1 MTNRASAAGM
11 DTARAARPNPATE
24 IRMTTLHAVRGP
36 NFWSRRP
43 VVCMDVTIGAY
54 EDLSSADVAGVTESL
69 VAAMPGLVEHHCS
82 IGSRGGFITRLE
94 RGTYAPHI
102 TEHVALE
109 LQILAG
115 HDVGY
120 GRTRGGD
127 AKGSYTIAFEYR
139 HEQVGL
145 RSAAL
150 ALGIVQRAFAG
161 MPHETL
167 ELVHSA
173 LEELIALGRTRNIPA
188 PQHEVFCGI
197 VGSGAR
203 AETRRE
209 LGARMRR
216 AGWTDAP
223 IVEFSPAY
231 LLLAGLPYSRSAMAI
246 VLDTTPDDVP
256 RRYQDQAQ
264 AERLMGVLVDA
275 IPRGGILI
283 CPATAHA
290 LRDYARER
298 EVSVAVFLTGDDV
311 ASEPPA
317 ALSSDGATAFAFVRE
332 NRITIQHDGT
342 LHDVGLRAHDVPVNA
357 QLAAA
362 LGERLCRDLRC
373 DGTSSGECFDTN
385 G

>member
-1 MTNRASAAGM
+1 M
-11 DTARAARPNPATE
+11 DTARAVRPNPATE
-24 IRMTTLHAVRGP
+24 IRMTTLHSVRGP

-69 VAAMPGLVEHHCS
+69 VAAMPGLIEHHCS
-82 IGSRGGFITRLE
+82 VGSRGGFIARLE

-115 HDVGY
+115 YDVGY

-127 AKGSYTIAFEYR
+127 ARGCYTIAFEYR
-139 HEQVGL
+139 HEQVGM
-145 RSAAL
+145 RAAAL
-150 ALGIVQRAFAG
+150 ALGIVQHAFAG
-161 MPHETL
+161 MPHETR

-173 LEELIALGRTRNIPA
+173 LEELHALGQTRNIPA

-197 VGSGAR
+197 CGSGAR
-203 AETRRE
+203 AETRRD
-209 LGARMRR
+209 LAARMRR
-216 AGWTDAP
+216 TGWTDAS
-223 IVEFSPAY
+223 IVDVSPAY
-231 LLLAGLPYSRSAMAI
+231 LLLAGLPYSRSEMAI

-256 RRYQDQAQ
+256 LRYQDQVQ

-275 IPRGGILI
+275 IPPGGVLV
-283 CPATAHA
+283 CPSTAHA

-298 EVSVAVFLTGDDV
+298 NVSVAVFLTGHDV
-311 ASEPPA
+311 ASESPA
-317 ALSSDGATAFAFVRE
+317 SHSSDGATVFASVRE

-342 LHDVGLRAHDVPVNA
+342 VHDVGLRAHDIPLNA

-362 LGERLCRDLRC
+362 LGEHLCRDLRR
-373 DGTSSGECFDTN
+373 DGTPPRNYVNSN
-385 G
+385 V